1 MIIGLC
7 GLIGSGKGTTAEH
20 LMRQHDFIG
29 MSFAETLKDAAACIF
44 GWDREMLEGATT
56 ESRYEREQTDEW
68 WSERLGIKDF
78 SPRYLLQYMGT
89 EVMRHHFHPD
99 IWVLATEKRILDTE
113 KMFAEMTGQK
123 PNFVISD
130 VRFPNEI
137 AMIRRNG
144 GKIWHVRRGPL
155 PDWFGKDDP
164 SIHESERAWN
174 REPMDAAI
182 HNDGTIEQ
190 MCGTADVILDSYLK
204 R

>member
-7 GLIGSGKGTTAEH
+7 GLIGSGKGTVAEH

-29 MSFAETLKDAAACIF
+29 VSFAETLKDAAACIF
-44 GWDREMLEGATT
+44 GWDRDMLEGDTT
-56 ESRYEREQTDEW
+56 ESRYEREQTDDW
-68 WSERLGIKDF
+68 WSERLGF
-78 SPRYLLQYMGT
+78 VVSPRSMLQFMGT
-89 EVMRHHFHPD
+89 EVMRDNLHPE
-99 IWVLATEKRILDTE
+99 IWALATEMRILGME
-113 KMFAEMTGQK
+113 EMFVKSVGQK

-144 GKIWHVRRGPL
+144 GKIWHVQRGPL

-174 REPMDAAI
+174 NEPMDATI
-182 HNDGTIEQ
+182 HNNGTVEQ
-190 MCGTADVILDSYLK
+190 MFGTADVMLDNYLK
-204 R
+204 S

>member
-29 MSFAETLKDAAACIF
+29 VSFAETLKDAAACIF
-44 GWDREMLEGATT
+44 GWDRDMLEGDTT
-56 ESRYEREQTDEW
+56 ESRHEREQTDDW
-68 WSERLGIKDF
+68 WSERLGFDV
-78 SPRYLLQYMGT
+78 SPRSMLQFMGT
-89 EVMRHHFHPD
+89 EVMRNHLHPD
-99 IWVLATEKRILDTE
+99 IWVLATEMRILGME
-113 KMFAEMTGQK
+113 ELFVKSVGRK

-144 GKIWHVRRGPL
+144 GKIWHVQRGPL

-174 REPMDAAI
+174 NEHMDATI
-182 HNDGTIEQ
+182 YNNGTVEQ
-190 MCGTADVILDSYLK
+190 MFGTADVMLDNYLK
-204 R
+204 S

>member
-7 GLIGSGKGTTAEH
+7 GLIGSGKGTMAEH

-29 MSFAETLKDAAACIF
+29 VSFAETLKDAAACIF
-44 GWDREMLEGATT
+44 GWDRDMLEGDTT
-56 ESRYEREQTDEW
+56 ESRYEREQIDEW
-68 WSERLGIKDF
+68 WSERLGF
-78 SPRYLLQYMGT
+78 ETSPRSMLQFMGT
-89 EVMRHHFHPD
+89 EVMRNNLHPE
-99 IWVLATEKRILDTE
+99 IWALATEKRMLDTE
-113 KMFAEMTGQK
+113 KLFLEMTGQK

-144 GKIWHVRRGPL
+144 GKIWHVRRGLL
-155 PDWFGKDDP
+155 PEWFGKNDP

-174 REPMDAAI
+174 NEPMDAAI

>member
-7 GLIGSGKGTTAEH
+7 GLIGSGKGTMAEH

-29 MSFAETLKDAAACIF
+29 VSFAETLKDAAACIF
-44 GWDREMLEGATT
+44 GWDRDMLEGDTT
-56 ESRYEREQTDEW
+56 ESRYEREQIDEW
-68 WSERLGIKDF
+68 WSERLGF
-78 SPRYLLQYMGT
+78 ETSPRSMLQFMGT
-89 EVMRHHFHPD
+89 EVMRNNLHPE
-99 IWVLATEKRILDTE
+99 IWALATEMRILGMEELFVRT
-113 KMFAEMTGQK
+113 AGRK

-155 PDWFGKDDP
+155 PEWFGKDDP

>member
-7 GLIGSGKGTTAEH
+7 GLIGSGKGTMAEH

-29 MSFAETLKDAAACIF
+29 VSFAETLKDAAACIF
-44 GWDREMLEGATT
+44 GWDRDMLEGDTT
-56 ESRYEREQTDEW
+56 ESRYEREQIDEW
-68 WSERLGIKDF
+68 WSERLGF
-78 SPRYLLQYMGT
+78 ETSPRSMLQFMGT
-89 EVMRHHFHPD
+89 EVMRNNLHPE
-99 IWVLATEKRILDTE
+99 IWVLATEMRILGIEELFVRT
-113 KMFAEMTGQK
+113 AGRSK

-155 PDWFGKDDP
+155 PDWFGKDDQ

-174 REPMDAAI
+174 NEPMDAAI

-190 MCGTADVILDSYLK
+190 MCGTADVILDSYFK
-204 R
+204 S